1 MILEK
6 ILPWANVAY
15 IIVVA
20 LGSYG
25 IYQLNALVNANK
37 DRELTRYQS
46 DAGVQIEQA
55 KTKAL
60 EAEARAAEAN
70 ERAEQAQLELAKL
83 KQPRTISNDQREFIV
98 RNLRDFAGQ
107 PFGFSAYSDPEAHGF
122 VIQLD
127 AVLKSAGWVRVPSQ
141 IGAIEY
147 DVAGDTVGAAAGSGL
162 SAFIGTDN
170 EEAEL
175 ALRSLSGA
183 FRLAGIQCTYKKTE
197 QLAGKEPKAII
208 IHVGKKPVD

>member
-1 MILEK
+1 MVEK

-15 IIVVA
+15 IVVVA

-37 DRELTRYQS
+37 DRELARYQAA
-46 DAGVQIEQA
+46 AGVQIEQA
-55 KTKAL
+55 KSTAL

-83 KQPRTISNDQREFIV
+83 KQPRTISDRQRESIV
-98 RNLRDFAGQ
+98 GHLSKFAGQ
-107 PFGFSAYSDPEAHGF
+107 HFGFSAYPDPEAHGL

-141 IGAIEY
+141 LGAIEH
-147 DVAGDTVGAAAGSGL
+147 DVAGDTVGDAAGSGL
-162 SAFIGTDN
+162 AAFIGTDN
-170 EEAEL
+170 EEAEP
-175 ALRSLSGA
+175 AVKSLSGA
-183 FRLAGIQCTYKKTE
+183 FRFAGIQCTYNKTE
-197 QLAGKEPKAII
+197 QLVGKEPKAII